1 MSAMPADQVSPSD
14 PAGEP
19 PAASRQAPP
28 LIRLALRIA
37 ARLRAGELIIQLPG
51 GVRHRFRGS
60 APGPAG
66 HLVLHRE
73 RALRRLLTG
82 GGAGFAE
89 AYLDGDW
96 DSPDLARLLE
106 LLALNHAA
114 YDELYYG
121 RRWHGWLARLQHL
134 LRPNSRR
141 GSRRNIHAHYDLGNR
156 FYELWLDATMTYSAA
171 LFADPQAPLEEAQ
184 RAKYRR
190 LAERLQ
196 LQAGHRLLEIGC
208 GWGGF
213 AEFVARE
220 FDAQVTAITI
230 SEEQHAFAAARM
242 QAAGL
247 AGRVEVRLQDYRD
260 VAGRF
265 DRIASIEMFEAV
277 GERYWPVFF
286 AKLHELLAPSGLAGL
301 QVITIAERH
310 FEAYRRSVDFIQR
323 HIFPGGMLP
332 SPGVLR
338 AQIERAGLR
347 ETAPFTFGRHYAHTL
362 AGWQQRFQATWP
374 QIQGLGF
381 DQRFKRIWEYYLAYC
396 EAGFRAGF
404 TDVRQVILQRA

>member
-1 MSAMPADQVSPSD
+1 MPADRVGPQD
-14 PAGEP
+14 PATASATAPP
-19 PAASRQAPP
+19 PASP

-37 ARLRAGELIIQLPG
+37 AGLRFGELTVELPG
-51 GVRHRFRGS
+51 GGPHRFRGQE
-60 APGPAG
+60 PGPSG

-73 RALRRLLTG
+73 RALRRLLSD

-106 LLALNHAA
+106 LLGLNHAT
-114 YDELYYG
+114 YQELYYG
-121 RRWHGWLARLQHL
+121 RGWHRWLARLQHL

-141 GSRRNIHAHYDLGNR
+141 GSRRNILAHYDLGNR
-156 FYELWLDATMTYSAA
+156 FYELWLDRSMTYSAA
-171 LFADPQAPLEEAQ
+171 LFPDPQAPLEEAQ
-184 RAKYRR
+184 RTKYRR
-190 LAERLQ
+190 LAERLH

-208 GWGGF
+208 GWGAF
-213 AEFVARE
+213 AELAARE
-220 FDAQVTAITI
+220 FGARVTAITI
-230 SEEQHAFAAARM
+230 SEAQHAFAAARV

-247 AGRVEVRLQDYRD
+247 AERVEVRLQDYRD
-260 VAGRF
+260 VRGRF

-286 AKLHELLAPSGLAGL
+286 ERLRELLAPSGLAGL
-301 QVITIAERH
+301 QVITIADRH
-310 FEAYRRSVDFIQR
+310 FDAYRRGVDFIQR
-323 HIFPGGMLP
+323 HVFPGGMLP
-332 SPGVLR
+332 SPSVLQ

-347 ETAPFTFGRHYAHTL
+347 EIAPFSFGRHYAHTL

-381 DQRFKRIWEYYLAYC
+381 DPRFKRIWEYYLAYC
-396 EAGFRAGF
+396 EVAFRAGF
-404 TDVRQVILQRA
+404 TDVRQVTLARA